1 MGSLLPLARELF
13 RRVKGATFC
22 VGIPVARAA
31 RIAVR
36 SRAPMH
42 FGLPGTNPP
51 ADFSARMSR
60 LLFAILALSSL
71 AFSPAAR
78 AAQPPVTLRVM
89 SYNIHHGVGIDGKLD
104 LERIARLITEAK
116 ADLVGLQEV
125 DRGIPR
131 SGKRDL
137 AAELAKLTG
146 MHAIFERNIVYQGG
160 DYGNAILSR
169 FPIRRSRNTH
179 YRMLRAGEQR
189 GLLQAVVDVGG
200 RELLFLN
207 THIDFRPDDSERLL
221 NVDEM
226 RGVIEREKLP
236 VILLGD
242 FNSVPGSAT
251 HTKLKSF
258 LVDAWE
264 VAGRGDGF
272 TIPVKKPSKRI
283 DYIFVSGSTIEPV
296 RMEVLHSIAS
306 DHLPVVAELR
316 LK

>member
-1 MGSLLPLARELF
+1 VFRVLLPLL
-13 RRVKGATFC
+13 TL
-22 VGIPVARAA
+22 
-31 RIAVR
+31 AVF
-36 SRAPMH
+36 A
-42 FGLPGTNPP
+42 FPP
-51 ADFSARMSR
+51 AA
-60 LLFAILALSSL
+60 
-71 AFSPAAR
+71 PAAD
-78 AAQPPVTLRVM
+78 ASVTLRVM

-116 ADLVGLQEV
+116 VDLVGLQEV

-137 AAELAKLTG
+137 AAELAQLTG
-146 MHAIFERNIVYQGG
+146 MQAIFERNIVYQGG

-169 FPIRRSRNTH
+169 FPIRCSRNTH
-179 YRMLRAGEQR
+179 YQMLRAGEQR
-189 GLLQAVVDVGG
+189 GLLQAVVEVGG

-226 RGVIEREKLP
+226 RQVIEREKLP

-242 FNSVPGSAT
+242 FNSVPGSST

-283 DYIFVSGSTIEPV
+283 DFIFVSGATIEPV
-296 RMEVLHSIAS
+296 KMEVIHSIAS
-306 DHLPVVAELR
+306 DHLPIVAELR